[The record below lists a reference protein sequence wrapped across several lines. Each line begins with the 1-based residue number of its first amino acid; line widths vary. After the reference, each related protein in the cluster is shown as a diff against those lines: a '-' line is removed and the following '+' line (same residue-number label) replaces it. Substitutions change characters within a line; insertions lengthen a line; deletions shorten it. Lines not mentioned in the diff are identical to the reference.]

1 MTTPE
6 QYIAKI
12 EEPKR
17 SDVAKLHAL
26 IKKTVPAYEPAMYG
40 SMIGYG
46 RYQYR
51 YESGREG
58 VSYRIALSSNK
69 TGISV
74 YVCAVDEHGWLAE
87 QAKDELGK
95 ASVGK
100 SCIRFKRLA
109 DINLAA
115 LTTVLKK
122 TKKVAPPGA
131 FDAPTTK
138 TKTKK
143 RPAPTKKKRSR

>member
-6 QYIAKI
+6 QFIAKI

-26 IKKTVPAYEPAMYG
+26 IRKTVPSFEPAISG

-46 RYQYR
+46 RYEYR

-58 VSYRIALSSNK
+58 VSYRIALASNK

-74 YVCAVDEHGWLAE
+74 YVCAVDERGWLAE
-87 QAKDELGK
+87 QAKDDLGK

-115 LTTVLKK
+115 LTTVFKK
-122 TKKVAPPGA
+122 AKKVAPPGA
-131 FDAPTTK
+131 LDGKKPA
-138 TKTKK
+138 KK
-143 RPAPTKKKRSR
+143 RANKPEKKVKAKSR